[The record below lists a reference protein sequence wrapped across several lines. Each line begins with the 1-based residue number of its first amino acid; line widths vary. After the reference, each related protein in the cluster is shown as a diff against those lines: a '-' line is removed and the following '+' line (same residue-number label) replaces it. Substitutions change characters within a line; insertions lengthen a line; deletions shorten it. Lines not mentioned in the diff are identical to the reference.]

1 VGPRPKRVVS
11 DGGMA
16 SVLGSA
22 RALRESPCGEDTE
35 DDGVP
40 ADVLTVPNN
49 YTFVQTQ
56 LTNNEKFYITL
67 LSNI

>member
-1 VGPRPKRVVS
+1 MPCPPTQLNVGPRPKRVVS

-35 DDGVP
+35 NDGVP
-40 ADVLTVPNN
+40 ADAHTVANN
-49 YTFVQTQ
+49 YTLVQT
-56 LTNNEKFYITL
+56 
-67 LSNI
+67 

>member
-1 VGPRPKRVVS
+1 MLCPPSQLNVGPRPKRVVS
-11 DGGMA
+11 NGGMA

-40 ADVLTVPNN
+40 ADARTVANN
-49 YTFVQTQ
+49 YTFVRT
-56 LTNNEKFYITL
+56 
-67 LSNI
+67 